1 MNSYL
6 CSSISHELRF
16 GVRKC
21 FQIITDPVALPFL
34 MLCIGFTEGLV
45 FFAPIATLYRQVRGV
60 SIAQIGMIEGI
71 SLALMMVLEIPWGW
85 VADKIGYKRTLVV
98 CSALSLV
105 SKLIFYKATGFAGF
119 LVERVVMAVA
129 FAGLSGV
136 DYAYITQFVPIERQQ
151 RFLGRY
157 DGLSTAGL
165 LCASAVFSLFIRDDY
180 VLSAL
185 LTVLSYSAVLL
196 FSIMLPCEPDHV
208 QRQKAGFMAV
218 SDLTQSSYL
227 S

>member
-105 SKLIFYKATGFAGF
+105 SKLIFYKATGFAG
-119 LVERVVMAVA
+119 
-129 FAGLSGV
+129 LSGV

-196 FSIMLPCEPDHV
+196 FSIMPPREPDHV

>member
-1 MNSYL
+1 
-6 CSSISHELRF
+6 
-16 GVRKC
+16 
-21 FQIITDPVALPFL
+21 

-105 SKLIFYKATGFAGF
+105 SKLIFYKATGFAG
-119 LVERVVMAVA
+119 
-129 FAGLSGV
+129 LSGV

-196 FSIMLPCEPDHV
+196 FSIMLPREPDHV
-208 QRQKAGFMAV
+208 QRQKAGIHGSFRFDPKFVPVMIACALV
-218 SDLTQSSYL
+218 AATG
-227 S
+227 

>member
-1 MNSYL
+1 
-6 CSSISHELRF
+6 
-16 GVRKC
+16 
-21 FQIITDPVALPFL
+21 

-165 LCASAVFSLFIRDDY
+165 LCASAVFFLFIRDDY

-196 FSIMLPCEPDHV
+196 FSIMLPREPDHV
-208 QRQKAGFMAV
+208 QRQKAGIHGSFRFDPKFVPVMIACALV
-218 SDLTQSSYL
+218 AATG
-227 S
+227 

>member
-1 MNSYL
+1 
-6 CSSISHELRF
+6 
-16 GVRKC
+16 
-21 FQIITDPVALPFL
+21 
-34 MLCIGFTEGLV
+34 
-45 FFAPIATLYRQVRGV
+45 
-60 SIAQIGMIEGI
+60 MIEGI

-136 DYAYITQFVPIERQQ
+136 DYDYITQFVPIERQQ

-196 FSIMLPCEPDHV
+196 FSIMLPREPDHV